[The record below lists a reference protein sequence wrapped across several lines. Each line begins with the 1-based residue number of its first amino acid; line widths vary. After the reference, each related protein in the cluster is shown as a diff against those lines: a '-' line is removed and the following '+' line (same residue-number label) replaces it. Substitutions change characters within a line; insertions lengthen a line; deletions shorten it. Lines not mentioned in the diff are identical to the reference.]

1 MQNSDC
7 SLWFAGTGPFGAL
20 CLETLGGLSVAFSK
34 VITLP
39 PRPMGRKLLPQ
50 NTPVD
55 GEAQKWGYPVH
66 HTENINKDEKLLRE
80 LSENPPGALVVIDF
94 GQFVREPYL
103 SAPLWGCC
111 NVHPSLLP
119 LYRGAAPIQ
128 RALLD
133 GVASTGVTVFRL
145 EEAMDAG
152 PILHQE
158 AMAVSE
164 NATTGDLFATLAKKG
179 GKNLLNVLQLLKKEQ
194 CPSRIQKDE
203 DATYAPKITKEELRI
218 DWNSPARSLHNKV
231 RAFNPVPS
239 AYTEFQ
245 GKRLK
250 IWKTQPSQERGE
262 PGRVIALCEGYPV
275 VGCAS
280 GSLRLL
286 EVQYEGKGRQDGASW
301 ARGARIKED
310 VFLGK

>member
-1 MQNSDC
+1 VQNSGRT
-7 SLWFAGTGPFGAL
+7 LWYAGTGSFAAL
-20 CLETLGGLSVAFSK
+20 CLETLGNLAATFSK

-50 NTPVD
+50 STPVD
-55 GEAQKWGYPVH
+55 EEARKWGYPVH
-66 HTENINKDEKLLRE
+66 HTENINKDELLLRE
-80 LSENPPGALVVIDF
+80 LVEDPPQAIVVIDF
-94 GQFVREPYL
+94 GQMIREPYL

-119 LYRGAAPIQ
+119 RYRGAAPIQ

-133 GVASTGVTVFRL
+133 GVSSTGVTVFRL
-145 EEAMDAG
+145 VEAMDAG

-158 AMAVSE
+158 EMAVSE
-164 NATTGDLFATLAKKG
+164 DATAGDLFTALAKRG

-194 CPSRIQKDE
+194 CPSRMQRDE

-218 DWNSPARSLHNKV
+218 DWNSAARSVHNKV
-231 RAFNPVPS
+231 RAFHPVPS

-262 PGRVIALCEGYPV
+262 PGRVIALDEGYPV
-275 VGCAS
+275 VACAS

-286 EVQYEGKGRQDGASW
+286 EVQCEGKGRQDGASW